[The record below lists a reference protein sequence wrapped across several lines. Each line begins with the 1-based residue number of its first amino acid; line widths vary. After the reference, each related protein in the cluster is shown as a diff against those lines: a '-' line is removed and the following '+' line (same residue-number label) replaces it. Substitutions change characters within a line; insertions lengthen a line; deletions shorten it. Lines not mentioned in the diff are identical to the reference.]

1 MIYALRGQYENELLH
16 LDRFI
21 SPGMVVVDGGAN
33 CGIYTVAAAKLVGMR
48 GLILSFE
55 PGAEAFAL
63 LRRNVVLNGLTNVRT
78 YRAALSDKEGTAA
91 LYHHREGTNS
101 FSLGA
106 TDAGGEVFEE
116 VVTRTLVQV
125 VREETALRLGLI
137 KLDVEGCE
145 ELVLRGAISI
155 IERHHPTVLFEMNGT
170 AAARLG
176 LRPIGSWR
184 LLESLGY
191 GFFSLMERGELC
203 ELNQPP
209 TGNDPSNI
217 VAIHRMERT

>member
-1 MIYALRGQYENELLH
+1 MKMRDSRNGDTPVSKGGRPPNADGEATRQRILREARACFAEFGYADANNRMI
-16 LDRFI
+16 
-21 SPGMVVVDGGAN
+21 
-33 CGIYTVAAAKLVGMR
+33 
-48 GLILSFE
+48 
-55 PGAEAFAL
+55 AE
-63 LRRNVVLNGLTNVRT
+63 RSGLT
-78 YRAALSDKEGTAA
+78 TAA
-91 LYHHREGTNS
+91 LYHHREGPNS

-106 TDAGGEVFEE
+106 TGAGGEAFEE
-116 VVTRTLVQV
+116 VVTRTLFQV

-155 IERHHPTVLFEMNGT
+155 IVRHHPTVLFEMNGT

-176 LRPIGSWR
+176 LRPFGSWK

-191 GFFSLMERGELC
+191 GFFSLTERGELC

-209 TGNDPSNI
+209 AGNDAINV

>member
-16 LDRFI
+16 LGRFI

-33 CGIYTVAAAKLVGMR
+33 CGIYTVAAAKLVGTS

-55 PGAEAFAL
+55 PGAEAFAV
-63 LRRNVVLNGLTNVRT
+63 LRKNVVLNGLTNVRT

-91 LYHHREGTNS
+91 LYHHRGGPNS

-106 TDAGGEVFEE
+106 TGAGGEAFEE
-116 VVTRTLVQV
+116 VVTRTLFQV

-155 IERHHPTVLFEMNGT
+155 IVRHHPTVLFEMNGT

-176 LRPIGSWR
+176 LRPFGSWK

-191 GFFSLMERGELC
+191 GFFSLTERGELC

-209 TGNDPSNI
+209 TGNDAINV
-217 VAIHRMERT
+217 VAIHRMEGT